1 MGSAI
6 ELARD
11 ALRTANADPRQAVL
25 LADRAAKQAL
35 ADGDGVAGAIAARAR
50 GLAAFHLEDSDTA
63 VMYLREAI
71 ALGRTAGSET
81 VVGEAR
87 MTLAFVMNWRGQP
100 RVAMREINTAIAALR
115 GVERARARAQRGA
128 ILHQL
133 GRVEEALAD
142 YRAALPALRQAED
155 ELWIQRVLSNRGIV
169 HTERHE
175 FAAAEADLSE
185 ASRICHR
192 LNLSLLVGIADQN
205 LGTVKALQ
213 GDIPAALELY
223 GRSEDCY
230 RENGAQLGPLLSDKC
245 ELLLSARLVTEARIT
260 AKEAVKAYSNEKRR
274 LFLPDARLL
283 LARIAQ
289 LDGDLESARAQ
300 ALAAQREFRSADRRE
315 WAALSYLFVIIL
327 DVSRGVNR
335 RLPQSALERAI
346 LASRDLRPDIVVEA
360 RLAAAQ
366 LAAARGQSEIAAREL
381 RTASQYRRR
390 GAATLRAR
398 AWYAEALLR
407 RAAGDRRGA
416 QRAAGVGLRIL
427 DEFAAALGAT
437 DVRAHVA
444 SHRIDLAELGVRIAI
459 DAHSGPQSF
468 TWAERGRA
476 SHLSSVSVRP
486 PDDPR
491 LADALAELRL
501 ITHDIDEARSA
512 GRAVGSLEHR
522 QAALERRIRDDLRRR
537 RASSPATIITPDM
550 AQLVTALGSAAVLEY
565 VAIDGVLY
573 AISLASGRFH
583 LRRLGALDEIHRL
596 ADRLPFALHRMAR
609 RNASKES
616 REAALSLLRSTV
628 ERLDKLM
635 IQPMTDVDDRRL
647 VIVPTGSLQWLPWSV
662 LPSCH
667 GRPLTVSPSASLWY
681 AAMARR
687 RSSGHALVVA
697 GPGLPG
703 ARREAEA
710 VARAYKVTPLVGP
723 AATVSAVSEMMTAAA
738 LAHLAAH
745 GRVRSDNPQFGSLR
759 LHDGPL
765 MIYDLERLDRAPHT
779 VVVAACDAGRPVVP
793 VGDELLGLTASLLS
807 HGSAQLIASVLP
819 VLDTETAPLMMS
831 FHAGLNAG
839 MDAAAALAQAQQS
852 LAAEGFEGIA
862 TAAGFLCFGAG
873 FTRPNVARGTR

>member
-1 MGSAI
+1 MTGSTI

-11 ALRTANADPRQAVL
+11 ALRTANADPRHAVV
-25 LADRAAKQAL
+25 LAERAAERAL
-35 ADGDGVAGAIAARAR
+35 AEGDGVAGAIAARAR

-63 VMYLREAI
+63 VLHLRQAI
-71 ALGRTAGSET
+71 ALGRRAGSET

-100 RVAMREINTAIAALR
+100 RVAMREINAAIAALH

-133 GRVEEALAD
+133 GRVTEALAD
-142 YRAALPALRQAED
+142 YRAALPILRQTDD

-175 FAAAEADLSE
+175 FAAAEADLLE
-185 ASRICHR
+185 ASRICRR

-223 GRSEDCY
+223 DRAEDCY
-230 RENGAQLGPLLSDKC
+230 RENGAQLGPLLVDKC
-245 ELLLSARLVTEARIT
+245 ELLLSSRLVAEARISGE
-260 AKEAVKAYSNEKRR
+260 EAVKAYSSEKRR

-289 LDGDLESARAQ
+289 LDGDLESAHAQ
-300 ALAAQREFRSADRRE
+300 AVAAEREFRGADRRE
-315 WAALSYLFVIIL
+315 WAALSYLFAAIL
-327 DVSRGVNR
+327 DVARDVNR

-346 LASRDLRPDIVVEA
+346 LASRELRPDIIVEV

-366 LAAARGQSEIAAREL
+366 LAALRGHNEDAARHL
-381 RTASQYRRR
+381 RQASLQRRR

-407 RAAGDRRGA
+407 RAASDRKGA
-416 QRAAGVGLRIL
+416 QTAARAGLRIL

-444 SHRIDLAELGVRIAI
+444 SHRIDLAELGLRIAI
-459 DAHSGPQSF
+459 DARSGRQSF

-476 SHLSSVSVRP
+476 SHLSHAPVSP
-486 PDDPR
+486 PNDPR

-501 ITHDIDEARSA
+501 ITHDIEEGRTA
-512 GRAVGSLEHR
+512 GRGVAALQQR
-522 QAALERRIRDDLRRR
+522 QVTLERRIRDHQRRQAASGGETA
-537 RASSPATIITPDM
+537 RAPTSSELA
-550 AQLVTALGSAAVLEY
+550 AALAGAAVLEY
-565 VAIDGVLY
+565 VAIDGRLY
-573 AISLASGRFH
+573 VISFVDSRFR
-583 LRRLGALDEIHRL
+583 LRELGALDAVVRMAE
-596 ADRLPFALHRMAR
+596 RLPFALHRMAR

-616 REAALSLLRSTV
+616 RHAAFTLLKATASQLN
-628 ERLDKLM
+628 ELM
-635 IQPMTDVDDRRL
+635 VTPVTEIADRNL
-647 VIVPTGSLQWLPWSV
+647 VIIPTGALQWLPWSV
-662 LPSCH
+662 LPSCQ
-667 GRPLTVSPSASLWY
+667 GRPITVSPSASLWHV
-681 AAMARR
+681 AMVRARVR
-687 RSSGHALVVA
+687 GHVMVAA
-697 GPGLPG
+697 GPALPG
-703 ARREAEA
+703 ARHEAEA
-710 VARAYKVTPLVGP
+710 VARQYGVIPLLET
-723 AATVSAVSEMMTAAA
+723 AATVTEVLGRMAGAA

-759 LHDGPL
+759 FHDGPL

-807 HGSAQLIASVLP
+807 HGTSQLVASVLP
-819 VLDTETAPLMMS
+819 VLDTETAPLMVS
-831 FHAGLNAG
+831 LHARLAAG
-839 MDAAAALAQAQQS
+839 ANVAPALASAQQEV
-852 LAAEGFEGIA
+852 AAEGLEEAA

-873 FTRPNVARGTR
+873 FARPVVAP